1 MNAKLYELE
10 KFDSTEIVDYEALM
24 DVSFKILPFIESK
37 KACEN
42 ESFLKGTTIIR
53 EMLKSLARGEDV
65 EGAVINDAMDYFSR
79 AAMENINEAYANKLW
94 CVFFIWTQQYTDLK
108 ALKKFQARVLLKQ
121 VDLKEMIYET
131 KKNDKKTANKRKGFI
146 EDFDEILNELISMLK
161 KMEQWSQLGDYYL
174 ALRYILGMVDTGC
187 SNEMNQAV
195 GMQMMIAFAHI
206 GNKYALDFF
215 NANFEKK

>member
-1 MNAKLYELE
+1 M
-10 KFDSTEIVDYEALM
+10 
-24 DVSFKILPFIESK
+24 
-37 KACEN
+37 
-42 ESFLKGTTIIR
+42 
-53 EMLKSLARGEDV
+53 
-65 EGAVINDAMDYFSR
+65 
-79 AAMENINEAYANKLW
+79 
-94 CVFFIWTQQYTDLK
+94 
-108 ALKKFQARVLLKQ
+108 
-121 VDLKEMIYET
+121 
-131 KKNDKKTANKRKGFI
+131 KKNDKKTANERKGFI